1 MPESHMTGRRQNK
14 LICQY
19 VALSIGSFQLP
30 VAFCRATFWFKFIKK
45 GSIMARIYVS
55 DDRFD
60 SKVIK
65 VYRVDSKYDA
75 DLLFFETD
83 NKYDA
88 DNKDEIWYFVDNKY
102 DATALL
108 YWVDSKYDADVLVY
122 KVDSKYDA
130 EWRTNHQFV
139 TRFS

>member
-1 MPESHMTGRRQNK
+1 
-14 LICQY
+14 
-19 VALSIGSFQLP
+19 
-30 VAFCRATFWFKFIKK
+30 
-45 GSIMARIYVS
+45 MARIYVADNRYES
-55 DDRFD
+55 N
-60 SKVIK
+60 VVK

-75 DLLFFETD
+75 DLLFYEAD

-122 KVDSKYDA
+122 KVDNKYDA
-130 EWRTNHQFV
+130 EWRTNNSFIA
-139 TRFS
+139 RLG